1 MVLKCVVFGCTN
13 RKDRDKHLQFYRLP
27 AVVVNQGEDCENLSS
42 ERRREWLA
50 SLGQKFENRNMGNIR
65 ICSAHFIG
73 GEKARLYDK
82 GNPNWV
88 PTVNVGH
95 RENVLKQTMAVNRY
109 NRLHNRQKRK
119 AEEKI
124 VIVEEGLAL
133 ENKENATSTTEF
145 GTQTDLTTSML
156 KSMGNELQALR
167 TENQSLK
174 EQLSK
179 YTNKMSQVDLEG
191 DNEKVKFFTGI
202 SSFAILISLYNF
214 IEQHLPP
221 RTSLDKF
228 RMFMLTLMR
237 LRLNLSVQF
246 LAYEFSISPASVSR
260 IITSVI
266 NVMYIRTKPFVFWP
280 DRETLKMTM
289 PMQFKQHCGS
299 RCAVIIDCFEVFIE
313 RPSNLKARAETWSS
327 YKHHNTAKFLLGIT
341 PQGTVSF
348 LSRAWGGRVS
358 DKHITE
364 NSGILDNLLPG
375 DLILADRGFNIQE
388 SVGSVCAEL
397 KIPAFTRGKS
407 QLSAVD
413 VETTRKIAN
422 VRIHVERVIGMVRQK
437 YTILGSTLPI
447 NLFIS
452 KDDQGTTMVDK
463 IAHVCCSLANLS
475 ESVVDFN

>member
-1 MVLKCVVFGCTN
+1 MVLKCVVFECTN

-95 RENVLKQTMAVNRY
+95 GENVLKQTMAVNRY

-156 KSMGNELQALR
+156 KSMENELQALR

-191 DNEKVKFFTGI
+191 DNEKVNFFTGI

-299 RCAVIIDCFEVFIE
+299 RCAVIIDCFEVFVE

-327 YKHHNTAKFLLGIT
+327 YKHHNTANFLLGIT
-341 PQGTVSF
+341 PQ
-348 LSRAWGGRVS
+348 
-358 DKHITE
+358 
-364 NSGILDNLLPG
+364 G

-422 VRIHVERVIGMVRQK
+422 VRIHEERVIGMVRQK